1 MNDRT
6 LCWHLSESVKQA
18 MEYAMRSGKAHEIV
32 GESCLG
38 GTTRYFDKVAE
49 TAVVD
54 YLAAHKIPCELV
66 SEEIGHVSFGDEFIL
81 YLDPI
86 DGSNNALYGL
96 PFYCTSLGI
105 MRDGSSYGL
114 VRNLAWEEWYE
125 GISEYG
131 SLYNGRPLEHTPS
144 SCMISLYTKKG
155 KYIEELQD
163 YISKIRCLG
172 SVALE
177 VCYVAKGS
185 LLAFIDVRDK
195 MRTTD
200 IAAAKIVLE
209 SAGGV
214 MTGLAGEPLDLDENH
229 VNIIAAYDAKVHA
242 SLVRALRG

>member
-18 MEYAMRSGKAHEIV
+18 MEYAMRSGKATRNR

-38 GTTRYFDKVAE
+38 GTTRYFDKVPKRLLSTILPPQDTMRTGKRGDWAR
-49 TAVVD
+49 
-54 YLAAHKIPCELV
+54 LV
-66 SEEIGHVSFGDEFIL
+66 RDEFIHTWT
-81 YLDPI
+81 PI

-105 MRDGSSYGL
+105 MRNGSSYGL